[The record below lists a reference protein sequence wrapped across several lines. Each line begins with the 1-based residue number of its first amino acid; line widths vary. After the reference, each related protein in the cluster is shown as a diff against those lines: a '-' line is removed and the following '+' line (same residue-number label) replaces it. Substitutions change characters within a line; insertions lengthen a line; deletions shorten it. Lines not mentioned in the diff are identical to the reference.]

1 MTLTNYLGSP
11 RGWRSRL
18 GLVVIGLCAAGCSA
32 DPVSGADSRAGSGK
46 SQPAGG
52 AQGGSSAGSGAL
64 DVIPGGK
71 TDTPPP
77 MLPDEPFMPIGAD
90 GECASIKQTAEVTRG
105 PVDIVWII
113 DGSASMLDEIA
124 AVQTNITNFAG
135 MIGAAGIDHH
145 VVMMATTDVAAGTPL
160 GADPAH
166 YQYVF
171 SGVDSHNALQLLLD
185 QYAEYEAFL
194 RPEAALHFVLVS
206 DDESFLPGQDFK
218 TMMEARAGKSFI
230 FHAIASEDVMGLP
243 CVGACGLPLVCGG
256 FAPGLQY
263 YWLAD
268 ATGGQ
273 KISICIADWSMV
285 FGPLQEAVI
294 ASAPLPCNYPIPAPP
309 DGTSFDEDK
318 VNLEFLGTG
327 ATAASVFPR
336 AADEAGCGGELAWF
350 YPPEGPTELRL
361 CPAACTAVTAGGTI
375 DIALGCDTVVV
386 E

>member
-1 MTLTNYLGSP
+1 MEPAERDLTEDVVVETPLS
-11 RGWRSRL
+11 L
-18 GLVVIGLCAAGCSA
+18 LLLEGLL
-32 DPVSGADSRAGSGK
+32 PV
-46 SQPAGG
+46 
-52 AQGGSSAGSGAL
+52 GGSAGRGAL
-64 DVIPGGK
+64 DEIPGGK
-71 TDTPPP
+71 NDTPPP
-77 MLPDEPFMPIGAD
+77 VLPDQPFVDEAVD

-105 PVDIVWII
+105 PVDIVWVI

-124 AVQTNITNFAG
+124 AVQTNITNFAN

-145 VVMMATTDVAAGTPL
+145 VVMLATTDVAAGTGL

-166 YQYVF
+166 YLYVPAA
-171 SGVDSHNALQLLLD
+171 VDSHNALQLLLA
-185 QYAEYEAFL
+185 QYAQYQPFL
-194 RPEAALHFVLVS
+194 RAEAALHFVLVS
-206 DDESFLPGQDFK
+206 DDESFVAGPDFK
-218 TMMEARAGKSFI
+218 TMMEAMAEKPFI

-243 CVGACGLPLVCGG
+243 CVGACGLPLLCGG

-273 KISICIADWSMV
+273 KISICVADWSMV
-285 FGPLQEAVI
+285 FIPLQEAVI

-309 DGTSFDEDK
+309 GGSTFDQNK
-318 VNLEFLGTG
+318 VNLEFASTG
-327 ATAASVFPR
+327 AASTVFPR
-336 AADEAGCGGELAWF
+336 AADESGCGAELAWF